1 MKLLKNILSNN
12 RNRKILI
19 MPVGLSGS
27 GKTTLY
33 KELSKE
39 FDIQLI
45 SFDRLRIDIFRKET
59 GKTDY
64 REAYRYISQK
74 KIKLLPTAK
83 DIFRK
88 TKKNIIYIDNTNLKK
103 KSRNKF
109 LCIADGFLKI
119 AVFFEPDIKECIKRQ
134 LITGRDKTVPPS
146 IILQQN
152 ENLEPPDFD
161 EFDIII
167 KKRLKNGK
175 NSSDNWN
182 FKRIR

>member
-1 MKLLKNILSNN
+1 VKLLKNILSNN
-12 RNRKILI
+12 KNRKILI

-27 GKTTLY
+27 GKTKLY

-59 GKTDY
+59 GNTDY
-64 REAYRYISQK
+64 REAFRYISQK
-74 KIKLLPTAK
+74 KIKLLPIAK
-83 DIFRK
+83 DIFKRA
-88 TKKNIIYIDNTNLKK
+88 TKNIIYIDNTNLKK

-134 LITGRDKTVPPS
+134 LIKGRDKTVSPS
-146 IILQQN
+146 VILQQM

>member
-1 MKLLKNILSNN
+1 MKMLKNILSNN
-12 RNRKILI
+12 KNRKILV

-33 KELSKE
+33 KELSKD

-64 REAYRYISQK
+64 REAFKYISQK
-74 KIKLLPTAK
+74 KIKLLPIAK

-109 LCIADGFLKI
+109 LC
-119 AVFFEPDIKECIKRQ
+119 
-134 LITGRDKTVPPS
+134 
-146 IILQQN
+146 
-152 ENLEPPDFD
+152 
-161 EFDIII
+161 
-167 KKRLKNGK
+167 
-175 NSSDNWN
+175 
-182 FKRIR
+182 

>member
-12 RNRKILI
+12 KNRKILI

-27 GKTTLY
+27 GKTKLY

-59 GKTDY
+59 GNTDY
-64 REAYRYISQK
+64 REAFRYISQK
-74 KIKLLPTAK
+74 KIKLLPIAK
-83 DIFRK
+83 DIFKRA
-88 TKKNIIYIDNTNLKK
+88 TKNIIYIDNTNLKK

-109 LCIADGFLKI
+109 LCIADRFLKI

-134 LITGRDKTVPPS
+134 LIKGRDKTVPPS
-146 IILQQN
+146 VILQQM